1 MFAVAVSASAQGSS
15 GEWSFDSLMGNL
27 ASRQS
32 SHVAFREVKRLKVLD
47 SSLTQRGTLIYTSP
61 DTVIRLVEYP
71 KKERFEIK
79 GDQFTYE
86 KDGKKKTVQLNARP
100 AALAFVD
107 AFRSI
112 LSGNKELLN
121 KYYRVTYTDLG
132 GEAWEMRLVPRE
144 ESLGNLV
151 SSFVWRGKG
160 IKINRI
166 EITQKNGDSTSIML
180 FPIAESQDGK
190 K

>member
-1 MFAVAVSASAQGSS
+1 MRSRNIEFFARKILPLSRVYPFFSGVDMSRFCTPKLLEISMISGTTIRLVCMFAVAVSASAQGSS

-61 DTVIRLVEYP
+61 DTVIRMVEYP

-100 AALAFVD
+100 AASCAPV
-107 AFRSI
+107 
-112 LSGNKELLN
+112 
-121 KYYRVTYTDLG
+121 G
-132 GEAWEMRLVPRE
+132 G
-144 ESLGNLV
+144 
-151 SSFVWRGKG
+151 
-160 IKINRI
+160 
-166 EITQKNGDSTSIML
+166 
-180 FPIAESQDGK
+180 
-190 K
+190 